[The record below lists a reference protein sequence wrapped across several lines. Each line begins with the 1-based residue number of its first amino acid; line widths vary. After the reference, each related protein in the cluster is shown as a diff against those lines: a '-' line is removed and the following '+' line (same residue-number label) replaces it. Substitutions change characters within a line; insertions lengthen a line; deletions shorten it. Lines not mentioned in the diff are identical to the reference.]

1 MTKSR
6 VEAVAEAIL
15 EPHLRSQQAKSQELR
30 ARQAASEA
38 LQARKRRY
46 AQFALV
52 GSGLGGGL
60 AYFGGFQV
68 AQGIVWGGT
77 AASVVAWLL
86 GLRRT

>member
-1 MTKSR
+1 MKKSQ
-6 VEAVAEAIL
+6 VDAVADAIL
-15 EPHLRSQQAKSQELR
+15 EPHLRSQQAKSEELR

-52 GSGLGGGL
+52 GAGIGGGF

-68 AQGIVWGGT
+68 AQGVIWGGI
-77 AASVVAWLL
+77 AASAAGWLL